1 MQGLR
6 GKTKNKRRN
15 GSAFNQPRLTHLLHT
30 PTVGTESYIKN
41 KRSSVKRI
49 GDAVSHLIRH
59 VGLGCKKS
67 VADGTCTTLDFWH
80 VAIVS
85 VFKTI
90 EQVSPTFSTVK
101 TTIETENHMRES
113 NIPQRVP
120 LATILRPSI

>member
-6 GKTKNKRRN
+6 GKTKKRD

-49 GDAVSHLIRH
+49 GDAVPHLIRH

-90 EQVSPTFSTVK
+90 EQVSPTFSTVNYNRNRK
-101 TTIETENHMRES
+101 SHE
-113 NIPQRVP
+113 RV
-120 LATILRPSI
+120 